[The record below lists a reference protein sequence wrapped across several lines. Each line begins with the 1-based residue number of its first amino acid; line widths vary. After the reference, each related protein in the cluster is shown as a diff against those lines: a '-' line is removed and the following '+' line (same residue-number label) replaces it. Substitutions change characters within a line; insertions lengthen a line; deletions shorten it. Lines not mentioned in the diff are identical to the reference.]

1 MALKDVF
8 LGKQNA
14 TVRDTGTQMVLDLGA
29 VPEGYRALADKLIA
43 NNDSAVLKI
52 QHSVTKEWQVSIW
65 QLWAGT
71 PNFLAKNDVNNAP
84 LDSSNSGLYLTL
96 VAGDSYIVESVA
108 YPAKF
113 LSDSNGIVDAAALFL
128 GAQITHFAMLISS
141 SETMTV
147 TRLGNQIYQHDA
159 LDTLTATVILSDN
172 GEFNTGKLHIIN
184 PATSGNIS
192 VTVGIVGKTL
202 TNMATGAV
210 GNRTI
215 QAGGYAEILKDV
227 DGNFILINGVN
238 VV

>member
-1 MALKDVF
+1 MAKDVF
-8 LGKQNA
+8 LGKQLA
-14 TVRDTGTQMVLDLGA
+14 TVRPDLLSLDLGS
-29 VPEGYRALADKLIA
+29 VPSGYRALSEKLA
-43 NNDSAVLKI
+43 NGEQTLLKI
-52 QHSVTKEWQVSIW
+52 QNTVTNEWQVSYYSLISSVI
-65 QLWAGT
+65 
-71 PNFLAKNDVNNAP
+71 PNFIMRSDSIP
-84 LDSSNSGLYLTL
+84 LDSSNGGAYLTL
-96 VAGDSYIVESVA
+96 VEGDIYTVESVA
-108 YPAKF
+108 HPAIINPDT
-113 LSDSNGIVDAAALFL
+113 SGNVDAAALFL
-128 GAQITHFAMLISS
+128 GAQITHFATLISS

-147 TRLGNQIYQHDA
+147 TRLGNEIYQHDA

-202 TNMATGAV
+202 TNMATGAT

-215 QAGGYAEILKDV
+215 QAGGYAEILKDL